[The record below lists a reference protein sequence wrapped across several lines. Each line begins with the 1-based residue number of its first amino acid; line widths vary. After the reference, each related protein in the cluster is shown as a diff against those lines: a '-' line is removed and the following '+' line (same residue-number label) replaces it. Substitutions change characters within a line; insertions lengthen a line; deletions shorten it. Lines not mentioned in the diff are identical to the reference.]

1 MKMVKKEIAIFG
13 RCCRKTG
20 CRSKREQFMVT
31 RTNLLVSIAIAAL
44 LAGCSSY
51 RGPIWVMKVESS
63 PPGARI
69 CASTSAL
76 HDPRQPGEYLG
87 TTPCNA
93 AVPAKAGG
101 KLRKQLTIWAFPATN
116 DPALYSQSLTFHKW
130 TTVGGSERLPPALFF
145 DLSRPASSGAQ
156 PGSTSG
162 R

>member
-1 MKMVKKEIAIFG
+1 
-13 RCCRKTG
+13 
-20 CRSKREQFMVT
+20 MVT
-31 RTNLLVSIAIAAL
+31 RTNLLLSTAIAVL

-69 CASTSAL
+69 FASTSAL
-76 HDPRQPGEYLG
+76 HDSSQPGEYLG

-101 KLRKQLTIWAFPATN
+101 KLKERLTIWAFPATN
-116 DPALYSQSLTFHKW
+116 APGLYPQSLIFHKW
-130 TTVGGSERLPPALFF
+130 GVVGGSERLPPALFF
-145 DLSRPASSGAQ
+145 DLSKLPSSGAQ
-156 PGSTSG
+156 PASTSG